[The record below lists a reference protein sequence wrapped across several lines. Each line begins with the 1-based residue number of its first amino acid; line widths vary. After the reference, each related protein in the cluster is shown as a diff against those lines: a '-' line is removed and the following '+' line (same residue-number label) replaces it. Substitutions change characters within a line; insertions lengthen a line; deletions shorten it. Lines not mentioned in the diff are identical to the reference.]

1 MIMKNESGGD
11 RKRATRNSIYHYLYN
26 SKEFCSRQ
34 ILANELGLSLP
45 TVYQNLSELMEL
57 GLVCIT
63 DEKLSTG
70 GRRVEGLSI
79 VEDARFAIG
88 VSISDDALRISAAD
102 LRLNELAY
110 KKVTM
115 RHPENYIAY
124 AQRLRTELDCFI
136 DELEIDRGRLLGVG
150 IAFPGIV
157 SKDGMTLEYAPT
169 LGLKNVSLKEFGSEI
184 PYEIHIEND
193 ANCGGG
199 TERFARDG
207 KENIAYLSIEEGIG
221 GAVFTNGMP
230 YFGDNH
236 RSGEFGHICVEP
248 GGLRCSCGRQG
259 CLEAY
264 CSSRRIST
272 DIGITFEEFFDGIQN
287 RNVDYCMK
295 WESYLYH
302 LASGIN
308 NIRMVLDCDVV
319 LGGFMTEY
327 LADSMPRLGE
337 YLAAL
342 NSFERSADYLHL
354 SRQRKH
360 AIPMGATLYFITKF
374 LDEL

>member
-1 MIMKNESGGD
+1 MKSENSGD
-11 RKRATRNSIYHYLYN
+11 RKRATRNSVYHYLYN
-26 SKEFCSRQ
+26 CKDFCSRQ

-45 TVYQNLSELMEL
+45 TVYQNLAELMEL
-57 GLVCIT
+57 GLVCAT

-79 VEDARFAIG
+79 VEDARFAVG
-88 VSISDDALRISAAD
+88 VSVSDDALRISAVD

-110 KKVTM
+110 KKVSM
-115 RHPENYIAY
+115 RHPDDRMIYVKRI
-124 AQRLRTELDCFI
+124 RDELDCFI
-136 DELEIDRGRLLGVG
+136 DEIGIDRGRLLGVG

-169 LGLKNVSLKEFGSEI
+169 LGLRNVSLKEFSENS

-199 TERFARDG
+199 AEQFAREG

-221 GAVFTNGMP
+221 GAVF
-230 YFGDNH
+230 
-236 RSGEFGHICVEP
+236 
-248 GGLRCSCGRQG
+248 
-259 CLEAY
+259 
-264 CSSRRIST
+264 SSRRIST
-272 DIGITFEEFFDGIQN
+272 DLGIALEEFFEGIQN
-287 RNVDYCMK
+287 RNIDYYMK

-302 LASGIN
+302 LATGIN

-327 LADSMPRLGE
+327 LADSMPRLRE

-342 NSFERSADYLHL
+342 NSFEHSADYVHL

-360 AIPMGATLYFITKF
+360 AIPMGATLHFITKF

>member
-1 MIMKNESGGD
+1 MKSENSGD
-11 RKRATRNSIYHYLYN
+11 RKRATRNSVYHYLYN
-26 SKEFCSRQ
+26 CKDFCSRQ

-45 TVYQNLSELMEL
+45 TVYQNLAELMEL
-57 GLVCIT
+57 GLVCAT

-70 GRRVEGLSI
+70 GRRGEGLSI
-79 VEDARFAIG
+79 VEDARFAVG
-88 VSISDDALRISAAD
+88 VSVSDDALRISAVD

-110 KKVTM
+110 KKVSM
-115 RHPENYIAY
+115 RHPDDRMIYVKRI
-124 AQRLRTELDCFI
+124 RDELDCFI
-136 DELEIDRGRLLGVG
+136 DEIGIDRGRLLGVG

-169 LGLKNVSLKEFGSEI
+169 LGLRNVSLKEFSENS

-199 TERFARDG
+199 AEQFAREG

-272 DIGITFEEFFDGIQN
+272 DLGIALEEFFEGIQN
-287 RNVDYCMK
+287 RNIDYYMK

-302 LASGIN
+302 LATGIN

-327 LADSMPRLGE
+327 LADSMPRLRE

-342 NSFERSADYLHL
+342 NSFEHSADYVHL

-360 AIPMGATLYFITKF
+360 AIPMGATLHFITKF

>member
-1 MIMKNESGGD
+1 MKNESGGD

-272 DIGITFEEFFDGIQN
+272 DIGITLEEFFDGIQN

>member
-1 MIMKNESGGD
+1 MKTENGGD
-11 RKRATRNSIYHYLYN
+11 RKRATRNSIYNYLYN
-26 SKEFCSRQ
+26 SRGFCSRQ

-57 GLVCIT
+57 GLICVT

-79 VEDARFAIG
+79 VEDARFAVG
-88 VSISDDALRISAAD
+88 VSIGDDALRISAVD

-110 KKVTM
+110 KKVSM
-115 RHPENYIAY
+115 RHPENYMAY
-124 AQRLRTELDCFI
+124 AERMRAELDCFI
-136 DELEIDRGRLLGVG
+136 DELEIDRARLLGVG
-150 IAFPGIV
+150 VAFPGIV
-157 SKDGMTLEYAPT
+157 SKDGTTLEYAPT
-169 LGLKNVSLKEFGSEI
+169 LGLRNVSLKEFATGI

-199 TERFARDG
+199 AERFARDG

-272 DIGITFEEFFDGIQN
+272 DMGISIEEFFDGVQS
-287 RNVDYCMK
+287 RKVEYCMK

-302 LASGIN
+302 LAAGIN

-327 LADSMPRLGE
+327 IADSMPRLRE

-342 NSFERSADYLHL
+342 NSFERSADYVHL

-374 LDEL
+374 IDEL

>member
-1 MIMKNESGGD
+1 MKNESGGD

-115 RHPENYIAY
+115 RHSENYIAY

-136 DELEIDRGRLLGVG
+136 NELEIDRGRLLGVG

-169 LGLKNVSLKEFGSEI
+169 LGLKNVSLKELGSEL

-272 DIGITFEEFFDGIQN
+272 DIGITIEEFFDGIQN

-308 NIRMVLDCDVV
+308 VIRMVLDCDVV

-342 NSFERSADYLHL
+342 NSFERSSDYLHL

>member
-1 MIMKNESGGD
+1 MKNESGGD

-157 SKDGMTLEYAPT
+157 SKNGMTLEYAPT
-169 LGLKNVSLKEFGSEI
+169 LGLKNVSLKEFGSEL

-236 RSGEFGHICVEP
+236 RSGEFGHICVAP

-272 DIGITFEEFFDGIQN
+272 DIGITLEEFFDGIQN
-287 RNVDYCMK
+287 RNADYCMK

-342 NSFERSADYLHL
+342 NSFERSSDYLHL

-360 AIPMGATLYFITKF
+360 AIPMGASLYFITRF

>member
-1 MIMKNESGGD
+1 MRTENNGD
-11 RKRATRNSIYHYLYN
+11 RKRATRNSIYRYIYN
-26 SKEFCSRQ
+26 SKDFCSRQ

-45 TVYQNLSELMEL
+45 TVYQNLAELMEL
-57 GLVCIT
+57 GLVRAT

-79 VEDARFAIG
+79 VEDARFAVG
-88 VSISDDALRISAAD
+88 VSVSDDALRMSAVD

-110 KKVTM
+110 KKVSM
-115 RHPENYIAY
+115 RCSEDGKIY
-124 AQRLRTELDCFI
+124 TERIREEFEAFI
-136 DELEIDRGRLLGVG
+136 GEVKTDRGRLLGVG

-157 SKDGMTLEYAPT
+157 SKDGATLEFAPT
-169 LGLKNVSLKEFGSEI
+169 LGLRNASLKDFNSNS

-199 TERFARDG
+199 AEWFARDG

-221 GAVFTNGMP
+221 GAVFTNGTQ
-230 YFGDNH
+230 YFGDDH

-272 DIGITFEEFFDGIQN
+272 ELGITPEEFFEGVRERDIGCI
-287 RNVDYCMK
+287 MK

-302 LASGIN
+302 LAVGIN
-308 NIRMVLDCDVV
+308 NIRMLLDCDVV
-319 LGGFMTEY
+319 LGGYMAEY
-327 LADSMPRLGE
+327 LADSVPRLRE
-337 YLAAL
+337 YLSAL
-342 NSFERSADYLHL
+342 DPFERSAGYLHL
-354 SRQRKH
+354 SRRHKH
-360 AIPMGATLYFITKF
+360 AIPMGAALYFITKF
-374 LDEL
+374 LDEP

>member
-1 MIMKNESGGD
+1 MKPENNGD
-11 RKRATRNSIYHYLYN
+11 RKRATRNNIYHYLYN
-26 SKEFCSRQ
+26 SKDFCSRQ

-45 TVYQNLSELMEL
+45 TVYQNLAELMEL
-57 GLVCIT
+57 GLVCAT

-79 VEDARFAIG
+79 VEDARFAVG
-88 VSISDDALRISAAD
+88 VSVSDDALRMSAVD

-110 KKVTM
+110 KKVSM
-115 RHPENYIAY
+115 RCSEGGVIY
-124 AQRLRTELDCFI
+124 AGRICEEFDRFI
-136 DELEIDRGRLLGVG
+136 DGIGIDRGRLLGVG

-169 LGLKNVSLKEFGSEI
+169 LGLRNAPLNEFNEI
-184 PYEIHIEND
+184 SPYEIHIEND

-199 TERFARDG
+199 AEWFARDG

-230 YFGDNH
+230 YFGDDH

-248 GGLRCSCGRQG
+248 GGLRCNCGRQG

-272 DIGITFEEFFDGIQN
+272 DLGITLEEFFDGVQN
-287 RNVDYCMK
+287 RDIDCFMK

-302 LASGIN
+302 LAVGIN
-308 NIRMVLDCDVV
+308 NIRMMLDCDVV
-319 LGGFMTEY
+319 LGGYMTEY
-327 LADSMPRLGE
+327 LADSMPRLLE
-337 YLAAL
+337 YLASL
-342 NSFERSADYLHL
+342 DPFERSAGYLHL

-360 AIPMGATLYFITKF
+360 AIPMGAALYFITKF
-374 LDEL
+374 LEEP

>member
-1 MIMKNESGGD
+1 MKSENNGD
-11 RKRATRNSIYHYLYN
+11 RKRATRNSVYHYLYN
-26 SKEFCSRQ
+26 CKDFCSRQ
-34 ILANELGLSLP
+34 MLANELGLSLP
-45 TVYQNLSELMEL
+45 TVYQNLAELMEL
-57 GLVCIT
+57 GLVCAT

-79 VEDARFAIG
+79 VEDARFAVG
-88 VSISDDALRISAAD
+88 VCVSDDAMRISAVD
-102 LRLNELAY
+102 LRMNELAY
-110 KKVTM
+110 KKVSM
-115 RHPENYIAY
+115 RRPEDHAAY
-124 AQRLRTELDCFI
+124 AKQICGEVERFI
-136 DELEIDRGRLLGVG
+136 DEFRIDRERLLGVG
-150 IAFPGIV
+150 VALPGIV
-157 SKDGMTLEYAPT
+157 SKDGTTLEYAPT
-169 LGLKNVSLKEFGSEI
+169 LGLRNASLKDFSENS

-199 TERFARDG
+199 AEWFARDG

-221 GAVFTNGMP
+221 GAVFTNGAP

-236 RSGEFGHICVEP
+236 RSGEFGHICVEA

-264 CSSRRIST
+264 CSARRIST
-272 DIGITFEEFFDGIQN
+272 DLGVTLEEFFEGLQN
-287 RNVDYCMK
+287 RDIDRCMQ
-295 WESYLYH
+295 WESYLHH
-302 LASGIN
+302 LAVGIN

-327 LADSMPRLGE
+327 IADAMPRLRE

-342 NSFERSADYLHL
+342 NPFERSADYVHL

-360 AIPMGATLYFITKF
+360 AIPMGATLYFVTKF
-374 LDEL
+374 LEEL

>member
-1 MIMKNESGGD
+1 MKNENNGD
-11 RKRATRNSIYHYLYN
+11 RKRATRSAIYHYLYN
-26 SKEFCSRQ
+26 SREFCSRQ

-45 TVYQNLSELMEL
+45 TVYQNLAELMEL
-57 GLVCIT
+57 GLVRAT
-63 DEKLSTG
+63 DERLSTG

-79 VEDARFAIG
+79 AEDARFAVG
-88 VSISDDALRISAAD
+88 VCVSDDALRVSAVD

-110 KKVTM
+110 KKISM
-115 RHPENYIAY
+115 RRPEALADY
-124 AQRLRTELDCFI
+124 AERIRG
-136 DELEIDRGRLLGVG
+136 ELEVFIGGLGKDRGRLLGVG

-169 LGLKNVSLKEFGSEI
+169 LGLRGVSLSEFIRGF

-199 TERFARDG
+199 AEWFVRDG
-207 KENIAYLSIEEGIG
+207 KENLAYMSIEEGIG
-221 GAVFTNGMP
+221 GAVFTNGSP
-230 YFGDNH
+230 YFGDGH

-264 CSSRRIST
+264 CSSRRISA
-272 DIGITFEEFFDGIQN
+272 DLGITLEEFFEDVQN
-287 RNVDYCMK
+287 RNIDRVMR

-302 LASGIN
+302 LALGIN
-308 NIRMVLDCDVV
+308 NIHTTLDCDVV
-319 LGGFMTEY
+319 LGGYMTEH
-327 LADSMPRLGE
+327 LAEHMPRLAE

-342 NSFERSADYLHL
+342 DPFERSADYVHL

-360 AIPMGATLYFITKF
+360 AIPMGAALFFIIKF
-374 LDEL
+374 LEET

>member
-1 MIMKNESGGD
+1 MKSESNGD
-11 RKRATRNSIYHYLYN
+11 RKRATRNSVYHYLYN
-26 SKEFCSRQ
+26 RKDFCSRQ
-34 ILANELGLSLP
+34 MLANELGLSLP
-45 TVYQNLSELMEL
+45 TVYQNLAELMEL
-57 GLVCIT
+57 GLVCGT

-79 VEDARFAIG
+79 VEDARFAVG
-88 VSISDDALRISAAD
+88 VCVSDDAMRFSAVD

-110 KKVTM
+110 KKVSTRRPQDQM
-115 RHPENYIAY
+115 LHTKQI
-124 AQRLRTELDCFI
+124 LDEVEAFI
-136 DELEIDRGRLLGVG
+136 DEVRIDHKRLLGVG
-150 IAFPGIV
+150 VAFPGII
-157 SKDGMTLEYAPT
+157 SKDGTTLEYAPT
-169 LGLKNVSLKEFGSEI
+169 LGLRNVSLKEFSENSA
-184 PYEIHIEND
+184 YEMHFEND

-199 TERFARDG
+199 AEWFAREG

-221 GAVFTNGMP
+221 GAVFTNGTP

-272 DIGITFEEFFDGIQN
+272 DLGVTLEEFFEGIQN
-287 RNVDYCMK
+287 RDINFYMQ
-295 WESYLYH
+295 WESYLHH
-302 LASGIN
+302 LALGIN

-327 LADSMPRLGE
+327 LADSMPRLRE

-342 NSFERSADYLHL
+342 NPFERSADYVHL

-374 LDEL
+374 LEEL

>member
-1 MIMKNESGGD
+1 MKNESGGD

-115 RHPENYIAY
+115 RHSENYIAY

-169 LGLKNVSLKEFGSEI
+169 LGLKNVSLKELGSEL

-272 DIGITFEEFFDGIQN
+272 DIGITIEEFFDGIQN
-287 RNVDYCMK
+287 RNVDYYMK

-308 NIRMVLDCDVV
+308 VIRMVLDCDVV

-342 NSFERSADYLHL
+342 NSFERSSDYLHL

>member
-1 MIMKNESGGD
+1 MKPENNAD
-11 RKRATRNSIYHYLYN
+11 RKRATRNSVYHYLYN
-26 SKEFCSRQ
+26 CRDFCSRQ

-45 TVYQNLSELMEL
+45 TVYQNLAELMEL
-57 GLVCIT
+57 GLVCAT

-79 VEDARFAIG
+79 VEDARFAVG
-88 VSISDDALRISAAD
+88 VSVSDDALRISAVD

-110 KKVTM
+110 KKVSM
-115 RHPENYIAY
+115 RHPDDRMIY
-124 AQRLRTELDCFI
+124 AEQIRGELERFI
-136 DELEIDRGRLLGVG
+136 DELGAERSRLLGVG

-169 LGLKNVSLKEFGSEI
+169 LGLRNFSLKEFKEGL

-199 TERFARDG
+199 AERFARGG

-272 DIGITFEEFFDGIQN
+272 DLGITLEDFFASIQN
-287 RNVDYCMK
+287 IDFYMK

-302 LASGIN
+302 LAVGIN
-308 NIRMVLDCDVV
+308 SIRMVLDCDVV

-327 LADSMPRLGE
+327 LADSMPRLKE
-337 YLAAL
+337 YLASL
-342 NSFERSADYLHL
+342 NSFERSADYVHL

-374 LDEL
+374 LEEL

>member
-1 MIMKNESGGD
+1 MKSENNGD

-26 SKEFCSRQ
+26 CKDFCSRQ
-34 ILANELGLSLP
+34 MLANELGLSLP
-45 TVYQNLSELMEL
+45 TVYQNLAELMEL
-57 GLVCIT
+57 GLVCGT

-79 VEDARFAIG
+79 VEDARFAVG
-88 VSISDDALRISAAD
+88 ASLSDDALRLSAVN
-102 LRLNELAY
+102 LRLKEIAY
-110 KKVTM
+110 KKVSLQRRDDPMFGM
-115 RHPENYIAY
+115 R
-124 AQRLRTELDCFI
+124 RTCEEVDKFI
-136 DELEIDRGRLLGVG
+136 EEFRIDRSRLLGVG
-150 IAFPGIV
+150 VALPGII
-157 SKDGMTLEYAPT
+157 SKDGLTLEYAPT
-169 LGLKNVSLKEFGSEI
+169 LGLRGLSLKEIIDNS

-199 TERFARDG
+199 AEWFVRDG

-221 GAVFTNGMP
+221 GAVFTSGSP

-272 DIGITFEEFFDGIQN
+272 DLGITPEEFYEGIKK
-287 RNVDYCMK
+287 RNIDYYMR
-295 WESYLYH
+295 WESYLHH
-302 LASGIN
+302 LAVGIN

-327 LADSMPRLGE
+327 LADSMPRLKE

-342 NSFERSADYLHL
+342 DPFERSADYVHL

-360 AIPMGATLYFITKF
+360 AIPMGATLYFVTKF
-374 LDEL
+374 LEEL

>member
-1 MIMKNESGGD
+1 MKPENNID
-11 RKRATRNSIYHYLYN
+11 RKRATRNSIYNYLYN
-26 SKEFCSRQ
+26 CKYFCSRQ

-45 TVYQNLSELMEL
+45 TVYQNLAELMEL
-57 GLVCIT
+57 GLVSAT

-70 GRRVEGLSI
+70 GRRVEGLAI
-79 VEDARFAIG
+79 VEDARFAVG
-88 VSISDDALRISAAD
+88 VSVSDDALRISAVD
-102 LRLNELAY
+102 LRMNELAY
-110 KKVTM
+110 KKVS
-115 RHPENYIAY
+115 
-124 AQRLRTELDCFI
+124 LRRSDDFTVYTKRINEEIECFI
-136 DELEIDRGRLLGVG
+136 DELGIDCGKLLGVG
-150 IAFPGIV
+150 VALPGIV
-157 SKDGMTLEYAPT
+157 SNDGMTLEYAPT
-169 LGLKNVSLKEFGSEI
+169 LGLRDISLKALVENF
-184 PYEIHIEND
+184 PYDIHIEND

-199 TERFARDG
+199 AECIARDG

-221 GAVFTNGMP
+221 GAVFANGMP

-248 GGLRCSCGRQG
+248 GGLQCSCGRQG

-272 DIGITFEEFFDGIQN
+272 DLGISLEEFYESLQKGK
-287 RNVDYCMK
+287 VDCCMR

-302 LASGIN
+302 LAVGIN
-308 NIRMVLDCDVV
+308 NIRMALDCDVV

-327 LADSMPRLGE
+327 LADSMPRLRE

-342 NSFERSADYLHL
+342 NAFERSADYVQL

-360 AIPMGATLYFITKF
+360 AISMGATLYFITKF
-374 LDEL
+374 INEM

>member
-1 MIMKNESGGD
+1 MKNESGGD

-26 SKEFCSRQ
+26 SKDFCSRQ

-115 RHPENYIAY
+115 RHSENYIAY

-136 DELEIDRGRLLGVG
+136 NELEIDRGRLLGVG

-169 LGLKNVSLKEFGSEI
+169 LGLKNVSLKELGSEL

-272 DIGITFEEFFDGIQN
+272 DIGITIEEFFDGIQN

-308 NIRMVLDCDVV
+308 VIRMVLDCDVV

-342 NSFERSADYLHL
+342 NSFERSSDYLHL